1 MSLETAQLLS
11 PMLPCKPSPTA
22 RRTLS
27 GNVVAGQLVMITTGR
42 PLPDVDGVAQ
52 ALTALLALA

>member
-1 MSLETAQLLS
+1 
-11 PMLPCKPSPTA
+11 MLPCKPSPTA

-27 GNVVAGQLVMITTGR
+27 GNVAAGQLVMITTGR